1 MAINKDNNVSNT
13 ANNFKKADAWLRI
26 SFQDADG
33 NVKKINNS
41 DVPLYED
48 NILGRSLIN
57 AVKADPDFVLGMT
70 ATVHVV
76 NATPLEEQED
86 VKFG

>member
-13 ANNFKKADAWLRI
+13 GNNFKKADAWLRI
-26 SFQDADG
+26 TFEDAEG
-33 NVKKINNS
+33 NVRKVNNS
-41 DVPLYED
+41 DVALYED

-57 AVKADPDFVLGMT
+57 AAKADADFTLGMT